1 MSDLYELLVPSLD
14 GPESPS
20 TPLARPNPDH
30 VQTTTTYLNRLTTLS
45 LSDLTSTE
53 PASLLHAAQSHL
65 RNLQALSKRSH
76 KAVITS
82 STHLSELSTLLPT
95 VEQQSAALHNEL
107 PQLET
112 AATEFA
118 QKYDRST
125 ENAVLDRR
133 KRAMLL
139 SRNVDRVGDMM
150 DLPTL
155 LSSTV
160 SAASASSTQQTST
173 ASFSTSTSYA
183 SALDLHAHIKR
194 LRALYPDSEL
204 ISTISTEAAQE
215 IDNLTSIL
223 ISSLQSQNL
232 KLAAAMRTIGW
243 LRRVAPDLAED
254 DRPED
259 PASAASNTN
268 RASSASVR
276 GSSDVASK
284 VTETDGALGSLF
296 LVCRLQ
302 TLYRTLEALEPL
314 RELADQ
320 ETMGWKQRQQ
330 GEGGVGTK
338 GGKSGGKQSSSSS
351 SQSYTQQR
359 GAAGGG
365 GVGEGGSQTERYLK
379 RYLEIFREQSFGVV
393 SMYKSIF
400 PGNLPGTTTTSSSS
414 TTKATAATNT
424 APSKSTDPNDK
435 KPNTDDPSP
444 PNTEPEEQY
453 PDPLHPL
460 PSPLSSFSLHLV
472 SLLKETLSLYLPN
485 LTEKSARESLLTQ
498 VLYCASS
505 LGRLGADFGMV
516 VAEVLESEGGEGDGD
531 EDDEVTAGGSGNG
544 DKDEDKDEGEEEWIQ
559 IMRKHRIQASR
570 LEVLAKGVGSG
581 SGARKASGVGVE
593 SPPPSASPS
602 EAVAG

>member
-1 MSDLYELLVPSLD
+1 MSDLYELLAPSLD
-14 GPESPS
+14 VPESPS
-20 TPLARPNPDH
+20 NPDH

-82 STHLSELSTLLPT
+82 SAHLSELSTLLPT
-95 VEQQSAALHNEL
+95 VEQQSTALNNEL

-112 AATEFA
+112 AATDFA

-160 SAASASSTQQTST
+160 SAASASANQQTST
-173 ASFSTSTSYA
+173 ASFSSTSYA

-204 ISTISTEAAQE
+204 IATISTEAAQE

-223 ISSLQSQNL
+223 IGSLQSQNL

-254 DRPED
+254 ERPQYST
-259 PASAASNTN
+259 SAASSTIN
-268 RASSASVR
+268 ASSAVR

-302 TLYRTLEALEPL
+302 TLHRTLEALEPL

-320 ETMGWKQRQQ
+320 ETVGRKERQKEQ
-330 GEGGVGTK
+330 GGGKMK
-338 GGKSGGKQSSSSS
+338 GGKPG
-351 SQSYTQQR
+351 QSYGQQR
-359 GAAGGG
+359 RAGGS
-365 GVGEGGSQTERYLK
+365 GEGGSQTERYLK
-379 RYLEIFREQSFGVV
+379 RYLEIFREQSFGIV

-400 PGNLPGTTTTSSSS
+400 PGNLPETASSSSS
-414 TTKATAATNT
+414 TTAKTTTAATT
-424 APSKSTDPNDK
+424 DAPSKPTSEKSAPNDTSSG
-435 KPNTDDPSP
+435 PQ
-444 PNTEPEEQY
+444 EAEEQWT
-453 PDPLHPL
+453 DPLHPL

-472 SLLKETLSLYLPN
+472 SLLKETLHLYLPN
-485 LTEKSARESLLTQ
+485 LTEKSSRESLLTQ

-505 LGRLGADFGMV
+505 LGRLGADFRMV
-516 VAEVLESEGGEGDGD
+516 VAEILGEEGEEGDEGEGVEDGD
-531 EDDEVTAGGSGNG
+531 EG
-544 DKDEDKDEGEEEWIQ
+544 EDEEEWIQ
-559 IMRKHRIQASR
+559 IMKKHRIQASR
-570 LEVLAKGVGSG
+570 LEVLARGVGGGGG
-581 SGARKASGVGVE
+581 SARKASGVGVE

>member
-1 MSDLYELLVPSLD
+1 
-14 GPESPS
+14 
-20 TPLARPNPDH
+20 
-30 VQTTTTYLNRLTTLS
+30 
-45 LSDLTSTE
+45 
-53 PASLLHAAQSHL
+53 
-65 RNLQALSKRSH
+65 
-76 KAVITS
+76 
-82 STHLSELSTLLPT
+82 
-95 VEQQSAALHNEL
+95 

-160 SAASASSTQQTST
+160 SAASASSHQQTST
-173 ASFSTSTSYA
+173 ASLSSASYA

-204 ISTISTEAAQE
+204 IATISAEAAQE
-215 IDNLTSIL
+215 IENLTSIL
-223 ISSLQSQNL
+223 ITSLQSQNL

-254 DRPED
+254 ERPEY
-259 PASAASNTN
+259 STSV
-268 RASSASVR
+268 ASSTNNASSSVR
-276 GSSDVASK
+276 GSSDVKSQA
-284 VTETDGALGSLF
+284 TETDGALGSLF

-302 TLYRTLEALEPL
+302 TLYRTLDALEPL

-320 ETMGWKQRQQ
+320 ETVGRKQRQQ
-330 GEGGVGTK
+330 EGGGAGTK
-338 GGKSGGKQSSSSS
+338 GGKPGQSHG
-351 SQSYTQQR
+351 QQR
-359 GAAGGG
+359 GAGGS
-365 GVGEGGSQTERYLK
+365 GEGGSQTERYLK
-379 RYLEIFREQSFGVV
+379 RYLEIFREQSFGIV

-400 PGNLPGTTTTSSSS
+400 PGNLPGPSSS
-414 TTKATAATNT
+414 TTTTTAATT
-424 APSKSTDPNDK
+424 TSPSNPGNEEPNPNDTVSQ
-435 KPNTDDPSP
+435 PQEAGDQWT
-444 PNTEPEEQY
+444 
-453 PDPLHPL
+453 DPLHPL

-472 SLLKETLSLYLPN
+472 SLLKETLHLYLPN
-485 LTEKSARESLLTQ
+485 LTDKSSRESLLTQ

-516 VAEVLESEGGEGDGD
+516 VAEILGEEGEDEDEDEDEGVEDREEGGDEGQ
-531 EDDEVTAGGSGNG
+531 EKDEV
-544 DKDEDKDEGEEEWIQ
+544 EWIQ

-570 LEVLAKGVGSG
+570 LEVLARGVGSG
-581 SGARKASGVGVE
+581 GGSARKASGVGVE
-593 SPPPSASPS
+593 SPPPPSASPS
-602 EAVAG
+602 EAIAG

>member
-1 MSDLYELLVPSLD
+1 MSDLYELLAPSLD
-14 GPESPS
+14 VPESPS
-20 TPLARPNPDH
+20 TPDH

-82 STHLSELSTLLPT
+82 SAHLSELSTLLPT
-95 VEQQSAALHNEL
+95 VEQQSTALQSEL

-160 SAASASSTQQTST
+160 SAASASANQQTST
-173 ASFSTSTSYA
+173 ASFSSTSYA

-204 ISTISTEAAQE
+204 IATISTEAAQE

-223 ISSLQSQNL
+223 IGSLQSQNL

-254 DRPED
+254 ERPQYS
-259 PASAASNTN
+259 ASAASSTIN
-268 RASSASVR
+268 ASSAVR

-302 TLYRTLEALEPL
+302 TLHRTLEALEPL

-320 ETMGWKQRQQ
+320 ETVGRKERQKEEVGGKMKDGKPGQSYRQQ
-330 GEGGVGTK
+330 RGGGSGEGGN
-338 GGKSGGKQSSSSS
+338 
-351 SQSYTQQR
+351 
-359 GAAGGG
+359 
-365 GVGEGGSQTERYLK
+365 QTERYLK
-379 RYLEIFREQSFGVV
+379 RYLEIFREQSFGIV

-400 PGNLPGTTTTSSSS
+400 PGNLPGTTSSSSS
-414 TTKATAATNT
+414 TTTTAAAATT
-424 APSKSTDPNDK
+424 IAPSNPGDEKSIPNDAASQHQK
-435 KPNTDDPSP
+435 AEKQWT
-444 PNTEPEEQY
+444 
-453 PDPLHPL
+453 DPLHPL

-472 SLLKETLSLYLPN
+472 SLLKETLHVYLPN
-485 LTEKSARESLLTQ
+485 LTEKASRESLLTQ

-516 VAEVLESEGGEGDGD
+516 VAEILGEEGEEGD
-531 EDDEVTAGGSGNG
+531 EDEDEEVEAGEEGG
-544 DKDEDKDEGEEEWIQ
+544 DEGQKEEEEEWIQ
-559 IMRKHRIQASR
+559 IMKKHRIQASR
-570 LEVLAKGVGSG
+570 LEVLARGVGGGGG
-581 SGARKASGVGVE
+581 SARKASGVGVE

>member
-1 MSDLYELLVPSLD
+1 MSDLYELLAPSID
-14 GPESPS
+14 ASESPS
-20 TPLARPNPDH
+20 TPLSRPNPDH

-95 VEQQSAALHNEL
+95 VEQQSTALHNEL

-160 SAASASSTQQTST
+160 SAASASSNQQTST
-173 ASFSTSTSYA
+173 ASLSSTSYA

-215 IDNLTSIL
+215 IENLTSIL
-223 ISSLQSQNL
+223 ITSLQSQNL

-254 DRPED
+254 ERPEY
-259 PASAASNTN
+259 STSV
-268 RASSASVR
+268 ASSTNNASSNVK
-276 GSSDVASK
+276 GSSGVASK

-320 ETMGWKQRQQ
+320 ETTARKQRQQ
-330 GEGGVGTK
+330 EEGGGKMK

-351 SQSYTQQR
+351 QSYPQQR
-359 GAAGGG
+359 GGAGGS
-365 GVGEGGSQTERYLK
+365 GEGGSQTERYLK
-379 RYLEIFREQSFGVV
+379 RYLEIFREQSFGIV

-400 PGNLPGTTTTSSSS
+400 PGNLPGPSSSS
-414 TTKATAATNT
+414 TTTTAAAAATTTSPSKPGIENPTPNATAPQPQEAGNQWT
-424 APSKSTDPNDK
+424 
-435 KPNTDDPSP
+435 
-444 PNTEPEEQY
+444 
-453 PDPLHPL
+453 DPLHPL
-460 PSPLSSFSLHLV
+460 PSPLSSFSLHLT

-485 LTEKSARESLLTQ
+485 LTEKSSRESLLTQ

-516 VAEVLESEGGEGDGD
+516 VAEILGSEDESED
-531 EDDEVTAGGSGNG
+531 EDAGVEEGEEGQE
-544 DKDEDKDEGEEEWIQ
+544 EDEEEWIQ

-570 LEVLAKGVGSG
+570 LEVLARGVGSG
-581 SGARKASGVGVE
+581 GGGARKASGVGVE
-593 SPPPSASPS
+593 SPPAASPS

>member
-1 MSDLYELLVPSLD
+1 MSDLYELLAPSID
-14 GPESPS
+14 ASESPS
-20 TPLARPNPDH
+20 TPLSRPNPDH

-95 VEQQSAALHNEL
+95 VEQQSTALHNEL
-107 PQLET
+107 PRLET
-112 AATEFA
+112 AATDFA

-160 SAASASSTQQTST
+160 SAASAASNQQTFT
-173 ASFSTSTSYA
+173 ASFSSTSYA

-204 ISTISTEAAQE
+204 ISTIFTEAAQE
-215 IDNLTSIL
+215 IENLTSIL
-223 ISSLQSQNL
+223 ITSLQSQNL

-254 DRPED
+254 DRPEYST
-259 PASAASNTN
+259 SAASSTN
-268 RASSASVR
+268 NASSTVR
-276 GSSDVASK
+276 GSSDVKSQ

-320 ETMGWKQRQQ
+320 ETMARKQRQQ
-330 GEGGVGTK
+330 GEGDGKMNGR
-338 GGKSGGKQSSSSS
+338 KSGGKQSSSP
-351 SQSYTQQR
+351 SQSYPQQR
-359 GAAGGG
+359 GGAGGS
-365 GVGEGGSQTERYLK
+365 GEGGSQTERYLK
-379 RYLEIFREQSFGVV
+379 RYLEIFREQSFGIV

-400 PGNLPGTTTTSSSS
+400 PGNLPGTASSSSSTSTTTAAATTTSSS
-414 TTKATAATNT
+414 KPGNEE
-424 APSKSTDPNDK
+424 PNPND
-435 KPNTDDPSP
+435 NASQSHEAEAQWT
-444 PNTEPEEQY
+444 
-453 PDPLHPL
+453 DPLHPL
-460 PSPLSSFSLHLV
+460 PSPLSSFSLHLS

-485 LTEKSARESLLTQ
+485 LTEKSSRESLLTQ

-505 LGRLGADFGMV
+505 LGRLGADFGIV
-516 VAEVLESEGGEGDGD
+516 VAEILGEEEEEEEENEDEEEGVEDGEEGGNEGRD
-531 EDDEVTAGGSGNG
+531 EE
-544 DKDEDKDEGEEEWIQ
+544 EEEEWIQ

-570 LEVLAKGVGSG
+570 LEVLARGVGSG
-581 SGARKASGVGVE
+581 GGSARKASGVGVE

>member
-1 MSDLYELLVPSLD
+1 MSDLYELLAPSLD
-14 GPESPS
+14 VPESPS
-20 TPLARPNPDH
+20 TPGH

-82 STHLSELSTLLPT
+82 SQHLSELSTLLPT
-95 VEQQSAALHNEL
+95 VEQQSTALHNEL

-160 SAASASSTQQTST
+160 SAASASANQQTST
-173 ASFSTSTSYA
+173 ASFSSTSYA

-204 ISTISTEAAQE
+204 VATISTEAAQE

-223 ISSLQSQNL
+223 IGSLQSQNL

-254 DRPED
+254 ERPQYSS
-259 PASAASNTN
+259 SAASSTIN
-268 RASSASVR
+268 ASSAVR

-302 TLYRTLEALEPL
+302 TLHRTLEALEPL

-320 ETMGWKQRQQ
+320 ETVGRIERQKE
-330 GEGGVGTK
+330 EGSGKIK
-338 GGKSGGKQSSSSS
+338 GGKTG
-351 SQSYTQQR
+351 QSYGQQR
-359 GAAGGG
+359 GAGGS
-365 GVGEGGSQTERYLK
+365 GEGGSQTERYLK
-379 RYLEIFREQSFGVV
+379 RYLEIFREQSFGIV

-400 PGNLPGTTTTSSSS
+400 PGNLPETASSSSSS
-414 TTKATAATNT
+414 TTTTAAAATTN
-424 APSKSTDPNDK
+424 APSKPTSEKSAPNDTSSG
-435 KPNTDDPSP
+435 PQ
-444 PNTEPEEQY
+444 EAEEQWT
-453 PDPLHPL
+453 DPLHPL

-472 SLLKETLSLYLPN
+472 SLLKETLHLYLPN
-485 LTEKSARESLLTQ
+485 LTEKSSRESLLTQ

-516 VAEVLESEGGEGDGD
+516 VAEILGEEGEEGDEGEGVEDGD
-531 EDDEVTAGGSGNG
+531 EG
-544 DKDEDKDEGEEEWIQ
+544 EDEEEWIQ
-559 IMRKHRIQASR
+559 IMKKHRIQASR
-570 LEVLAKGVGSG
+570 LEVLARGVGGGGG
-581 SGARKASGVGVE
+581 SARKASGVGVE

>member
-1 MSDLYELLVPSLD
+1 MSDLYELLAPSLD
-14 GPESPS
+14 VPESPS
-20 TPLARPNPDH
+20 TPLSRPNPDH

-82 STHLSELSTLLPT
+82 STHLSELSTLLPA
-95 VEQQSAALHNEL
+95 VEQQSAILHNEL
-107 PQLET
+107 PELET
-112 AATEFA
+112 AATTFA

-173 ASFSTSTSYA
+173 ASFSSTSYA

-204 ISTISTEAAQE
+204 VANISTEAAQE

-254 DRPED
+254 DRPEFS
-259 PASAASNTN
+259 ASAASSTKN
-268 RASSASVR
+268 ASASVR
-276 GSSDVASK
+276 GSSDLASK

-320 ETMGWKQRQQ
+320 ETMGRKQRQKE
-330 GEGGVGTK
+330 EGSAGTK
-338 GGKSGGKQSSSSS
+338 GGKSGGKQSSSQSS
-351 SQSYTQQR
+351 TQQR
-359 GAAGGG
+359 GVGGG
-365 GVGEGGSQTERYLK
+365 GGEGGSQTERYLK
-379 RYLEIFREQSFGVV
+379 RYLEIFREQSFGIV

-400 PGNLPGTTTTSSSS
+400 PGNLPGTTSSASSTSS
-414 TTKATAATNT
+414 TTAATNT
-424 APSKSTDPNDK
+424 APSKSINTNHKNPN
-435 KPNTDDPSP
+435 PNDPSP
-444 PNTEPEEQY
+444 PPPEAEDQST
-453 PDPLHPL
+453 DPLHPL

-485 LTEKSARESLLTQ
+485 LTEKSSRESLLTQ

-516 VAEVLESEGGEGDGD
+516 VAEVLESEGGEGEGD
-531 EDDEVTAGGSGNG
+531 EDDGVTGEGDGDGGEGEG
-544 DKDEDKDEGEEEWIQ
+544 EDVDEEEWIQ

-570 LEVLAKGVGSG
+570 LEVLARGVGGGGSG
-581 SGARKASGVGVE
+581 SSRKASGVGVE
-593 SPPPSASPS
+593 SPPPS

>member
-1 MSDLYELLVPSLD
+1 MSDLYELLAPSLD
-14 GPESPS
+14 VPESPS
-20 TPLARPNPDH
+20 TPLSRPNPDH

-53 PASLLHAAQSHL
+53 PASLLHTAQSHL

-107 PQLET
+107 PELET
-112 AATEFA
+112 AATAFA

-173 ASFSTSTSYA
+173 ASFSSTSYA

-204 ISTISTEAAQE
+204 VANISTEAAQE
-215 IDNLTSIL
+215 IENLTSIL

-254 DRPED
+254 ERPEV
-259 PASAASNTN
+259 PVSVASSMKNA
-268 RASSASVR
+268 SASVR

-320 ETMGWKQRQQ
+320 ETMGRRQRQQ
-330 GEGGVGTK
+330 EEGGVGTK
-338 GGKSGGKQSSSSS
+338 GGKFGGKQSSSS

-359 GAAGGG
+359 GAGGG
-365 GVGEGGSQTERYLK
+365 GGGEGGSQTERYLK

-400 PGNLPGTTTTSSSS
+400 PGNLPGTSSSPTTT
-414 TTKATAATNT
+414 TTAATNT
-424 APSKSTDPNDK
+424 VPSKSTDNNTNR
-435 KPNTDDPSP
+435 KPIPDDPSSP
-444 PNTEPEEQY
+444 PPEAEDQST
-453 PDPLHPL
+453 DPLHPL

-472 SLLKETLSLYLPN
+472 SLLKETLHLYLPN

-516 VAEVLESEGGEGDGD
+516 VAEVLEAGGGEGEEEDGVMDEGDGD
-531 EDDEVTAGGSGNG
+531 GDAGVNG
-544 DKDEDKDEGEEEWIQ
+544 GEDKDEEEEEDEEEWIQ
-559 IMRKHRIQASR
+559 VMRKHRIQASR
-570 LEVLAKGVGSG
+570 LEVLARGVGG
-581 SGARKASGVGVE
+581 GGGARKASGVGVE

>member
-1 MSDLYELLVPSLD
+1 MSDLYELLAPSLD
-14 GPESPS
+14 VPESPS
-20 TPLARPNPDH
+20 TPDH

-82 STHLSELSTLLPT
+82 SAHLSELSTLLPT
-95 VEQQSAALHNEL
+95 VEQQSTALQNEL

-160 SAASASSTQQTST
+160 SAASASANQQTST
-173 ASFSTSTSYA
+173 ASFSSTSYA

-204 ISTISTEAAQE
+204 VATISTEAAQE
-215 IDNLTSIL
+215 VDNLASIL
-223 ISSLQSQNL
+223 IGSLQSQNL

-254 DRPED
+254 ERPQYST
-259 PASAASNTN
+259 SAASSTING
-268 RASSASVR
+268 SSAVR
-276 GSSDVASK
+276 ESSDVASK

-302 TLYRTLEALEPL
+302 TLHRTLEALEPL

-320 ETMGWKQRQQ
+320 ETVGRKERQK
-330 GEGGVGTK
+330 EERGGKTK
-338 GGKSGGKQSSSSS
+338 GGKPG
-351 SQSYTQQR
+351 QSYGQQR
-359 GAAGGG
+359 GAGGS
-365 GVGEGGSQTERYLK
+365 GEGGSQTERYLK
-379 RYLEIFREQSFGVV
+379 RYLEIFREQSFGIV

-400 PGNLPGTTTTSSSS
+400 PGNLPETASSSSS
-414 TTKATAATNT
+414 TTATTTTAATTT
-424 APSKSTDPNDK
+424 APSKPGNEKSAPNDTSSG
-435 KPNTDDPSP
+435 PQEAEDQWT
-444 PNTEPEEQY
+444 
-453 PDPLHPL
+453 DPLHPL

-472 SLLKETLSLYLPN
+472 SLLKETLHVYLPN
-485 LTEKSARESLLTQ
+485 LTEKASRESLLTQ

-516 VAEVLESEGGEGDGD
+516 VAEILGEEGEEGD
-531 EDDEVTAGGSGNG
+531 EDE
-544 DKDEDKDEGEEEWIQ
+544 DEGVEDGEEREDEGPGEDEEEWIQ
-559 IMRKHRIQASR
+559 IMKKHRIQASR
-570 LEVLAKGVGSG
+570 LEVLARGVGG
-581 SGARKASGVGVE
+581 GGGARKASGVGVE
-593 SPPPSASPS
+593 SPPPS
-602 EAVAG
+602 EAVTG

>member
-1 MSDLYELLVPSLD
+1 MSDLYELLAPSLD
-14 GPESPS
+14 IPASPS
-20 TPLARPNPDH
+20 TPLSRPNPDH
-30 VQTTTTYLNRLTTLS
+30 IQTTTTYLNRLTTLS

-95 VEQQSAALHNEL
+95 VEQQSTALHHEL

-112 AATEFA
+112 AATAFA

-173 ASFSTSTSYA
+173 ASFSSTSYA

-194 LRALYPDSEL
+194 LRALYPDSDL
-204 ISTISTEAAQE
+204 VANISTEAAQE

-223 ISSLQSQNL
+223 ISTLQSQNL

-254 DRPED
+254 DRPEF
-259 PASAASNTN
+259 PASAASSTN
-268 RASSASVR
+268 KASSTVK

-320 ETMGWKQRQQ
+320 ETMGRRQLQQ
-330 GEGGVGTK
+330 GEEGAGVK

-351 SQSYTQQR
+351 QSYTQQR
-359 GAAGGG
+359 GGGS
-365 GVGEGGSQTERYLK
+365 GEAGSQTERYLK

-400 PGNLPGTTTTSSSS
+400 PGNLPGTTTTSSPSSYS
-414 TTKATAATNT
+414 TTTTTTAATNI
-424 APSKSTDPNDK
+424 APSKATNSNPKDPN
-435 KPNTDDPSP
+435 PDDPSP
-444 PNTEPEEQY
+444 PHPQAEEHWT
-453 PDPLHPL
+453 DPLHPL

-485 LTEKSARESLLTQ
+485 LTEKSSRESLLTQ

-516 VAEVLESEGGEGDGD
+516 VAEVLESESGGRGGEGDEEVENGD
-531 EDDEVTAGGSGNG
+531 EDGDEVQG
-544 DKDEDKDEGEEEWIQ
+544 EDDDEEEWIQ

-570 LEVLAKGVGSG
+570 LEVLARGVGG
-581 SGARKASGVGVE
+581 GGGARKASGVGVE